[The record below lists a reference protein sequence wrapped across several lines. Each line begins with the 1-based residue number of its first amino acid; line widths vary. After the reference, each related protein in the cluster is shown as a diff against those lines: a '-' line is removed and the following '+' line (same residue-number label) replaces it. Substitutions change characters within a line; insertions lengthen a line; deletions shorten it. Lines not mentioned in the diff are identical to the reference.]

1 MSGKRYYWLKLDRRF
16 FKRHD
21 IRIVESMPNGKD
33 YILFYL
39 KLLCE
44 SVSHDGELRF
54 SEAIP
59 YNEQMLSI
67 VTETNVDIV
76 KAALK
81 TFSELNMIEI
91 LDDGTLYMTESQ
103 KMLGSETDWAEKKRN
118 QRELPKLVNGSVRIN
133 GEMMRL
139 PNGTTRYVDEKRY
152 GGFGMYVLDRA
163 GGKCE
168 ICGSDQN
175 VVIHH
180 KNGFSNDPEDLVCLC
195 AKCHGKIE
203 KGGGQFPPSVPRLS
217 DKSKS
222 IEKEKETEQ
231 EEEKRED
238 ARARDPFSAFVMN
251 QDDQDLTDALLTWLS
266 EMSAGGSPL
275 TPKEQ
280 GEILD
285 KLRLEFPRDEW
296 IPAIQRSTEKKWRSV
311 YQRSGDRKTA
321 KKAAEKKAMTERE
334 KYWAEP
340 VPAEDTERLLRK
352 IKEMEAWNETD

>member
-1 MSGKRYYWLKLDRRF
+1 MGKRYYWLKLDRRF

-59 YNEQMLSI
+59 YNEQMLAI
-67 VTETNVDIV
+67 VTETNVDVV

-81 TFSELNMIEI
+81 TFSDLNMIEI

-103 KMLGSETDWAEKKRN
+103 KMLGSETDWAEKKRK
-118 QRELPKLVNGSVRIN
+118 QRELPQLVNGSVRIN

-139 PNGTTRYVDEKRY
+139 PNGTVRYVDEKRY

-163 GGKCE
+163 EGKCE

-180 KNGFSNDPEDLVCLC
+180 NNGYSNDPDDLICLC
-195 AKCHGKIE
+195 SKCHGKRE
-203 KGGGQFPPSVPRLS
+203 KGGGQFPAPVPRLS

-222 IEKEKETEQ
+222 IEKETEKDT
-231 EEEKRED
+231 EKDTEKRE
-238 ARARDPFSAFVMN
+238 RKRGPFAELSDKA
-251 QDDQDLTDALLTWLS
+251 DDQDLTDALFNWLS
-266 EMSAGGSPL
+266 EIADGGKPL
-275 TPKEQ
+275 SLEEQ
-280 GEILD
+280 KAIVD
-285 KLRLEFPRDEW
+285 KLNTLPRAEW
-296 IPAIQRSTEKKWRSV
+296 LPNIKRSTEKRWRSV
-311 YQRSGDRKTA
+311 YPRKEDKQASKKQKQRDA
-321 KKAAEKKAMTERE
+321 WNA
-334 KYWAEP
+334 P
-340 VPAEDTERLLRK
+340 VPAEETDRLVRLTR
-352 IKEMEAWNETD
+352 EMEEADG

>member
-1 MSGKRYYWLKLDRRF
+1 MGKRYYWLKLDRQF

-44 SVSHDGELRF
+44 SITHDGELRF

-67 VTETNVDIV
+67 VTETNVDVV

-103 KMLGSETDWAEKKRN
+103 KMLGSETDWAEKKRK
-118 QRELPKLVNGSVRIN
+118 QRELPQLVNGSVRIN

-152 GGFGMYVLDRA
+152 GGNGMFVLDRA
-163 GGKCE
+163 CGKCE

-175 VVIHH
+175 IVIHH
-180 KNGFSNDPEDLVCLC
+180 KNGFSNDPDDLVCLC

-203 KGGGQFPPSVPRLS
+203 KGGGQFPPSVPLLS

-222 IEKEKETEQ
+222 IEKEKEKDTEI
-231 EEEKRED
+231 EKTRT
-238 ARARDPFSAFVMN
+238 RDPFSALTEKEN
-251 QDDQDLTDALLTWLS
+251 DEELTDALYNWLS
-266 EMSAGGSPL
+266 EMSDAGTPL
-275 TPKEQ
+275 TQDEQ
-280 GEILD
+280 KAIVD
-285 KLRLEFPRDEW
+285 KLHTIPRGEW
-296 IPAIQRSTEKKWRSV
+296 LANVKRSTEKRWRSV
-311 YQRSGDRKTA
+311 YPRKED
-321 KKAAEKKAMTERE
+321 KKAAVQKKQRD
-334 KYWAEP
+334 KWNEP
-340 VPAEDTERLLRK
+340 VPAEETERLMRLTR
-352 IKEMEAWNETD
+352 EMQDNG

>member
-1 MSGKRYYWLKLDRRF
+1 MKLDRRF

-67 VTETNVDIV
+67 VTETNVDVV

-103 KMLGSETDWAEKKRN
+103 KMLGSETDWAEKKRK
-118 QRELPKLVNGSVRIN
+118 QRELPQLVNGSVRIN

-139 PNGTTRYVDEKRY
+139 PDGTTRYVDEKRY
-152 GGFGMYVLDRA
+152 GGNGMFVLDRA
-163 GGKCE
+163 MGKCE

-180 KNGFSNDPEDLVCLC
+180 KNGFSNDPEDLACLC

-203 KGGGQFPPSVPRLS
+203 KGGGQFPPSVPQLS
-217 DKSKS
+217 DKRKS
-222 IEKEKETEQ
+222 IDKEKEKDTEK
-231 EEEKRED
+231 EKT
-238 ARARDPFSAFVMN
+238 RAREPFAELIEREN
-251 QDDQDLTDALLTWLS
+251 DDELTAALNAWLLDLFNV
-266 EMSAGGSPL
+266 GKPL
-275 TPKEQ
+275 TKEEQ
-280 GEILD
+280 KAIVE
-285 KLRLEFPRDEW
+285 KLATIPRNEW
-296 IPAIQRSTEKKWRSV
+296 LPNIQRSTEKRWRSV
-311 YQRSGDRKTA
+311 YPRKEDKKTA
-321 KKAAEKKAMTERE
+321 AQTKQRNAWNA
-334 KYWAEP
+334 P
-340 VPAEDTERLLRK
+340 VPAEETERLIRLTK
-352 IKEMEAWNETD
+352 QMEGDNG